1 MICERCGKETHVLEL
16 CEYCNRKVCIPCEK
30 SSKKTSRIRR
40 IMICKDCWSA
50 MGKRKKFKAE

>member
-1 MICERCGKETHVLEL
+1 MLEP
-16 CEYCNRKVCIPCEK
+16 CEYCNKKVCVPCEK

-40 IMICKDCWSA
+40 IVICKDCWSE